1 MSMAVSEWKL
11 DELRSWA
18 AGEVGDVD
26 WTAIEL
32 PPCTNAVRDGANTTT
47 RRARVVRAYYD
58 PEVII
63 PQLDRERRIA
73 DAQTVIV
80 APDGSILATWQASPE
95 DLAQLRKSP
104 LPRRPPTPRGPTVT
118 RRGPRDQV
126 ALLRMLADEGVR
138 VERTSRHVRVHAPA
152 GMVYIPSTPSDSRSV
167 LNSVALLRRYGC
179 TLRHGD

>member
-1 MSMAVSEWKL
+1 MSMAVSERDL

-18 AGEVGDVD
+18 AGETDEVD

-32 PPCTNAVRDGANTTT
+32 PPCTNAVREGANTTV

-58 PEVII
+58 PEVTV

-80 APDGSILATWQASPE
+80 APDGSILATWQTSPE
-95 DLAQLRKSP
+95 DLAQLRSTAP
-104 LPRRPPTPRGPTVT
+104 VRRPPRQRASTA
-118 RRGPRDQV
+118 RRGPRDRDT
-126 ALLRMLADEGVR
+126 LLRMLAAEGIHI
-138 VERTSRHVRVHAPA
+138 ERTSRHIRVHAPA
-152 GMVYIPSTPSDSRSV
+152 GTVYIPSTPSDPRSV

-179 TLRHGD
+179 TLRHSD